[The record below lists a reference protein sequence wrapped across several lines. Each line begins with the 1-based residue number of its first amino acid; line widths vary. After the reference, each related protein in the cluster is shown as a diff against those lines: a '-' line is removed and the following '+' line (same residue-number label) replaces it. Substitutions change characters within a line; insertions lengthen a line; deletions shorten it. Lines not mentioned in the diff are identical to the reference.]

1 MLANT
6 RVSVVVPCFN
16 SQRYLRQT
24 LTSLDEQTYPHFE
37 VVLVDDGS
45 TDASVQ
51 IARAWMQQNP
61 QRLSTLI
68 TQTNRG
74 VAAAR
79 NAAIAVARGP
89 YILPLDSDDCLT
101 ENFLAEGVT
110 RLDEVSET
118 ALVFTDRREFGNSST
133 YWRSGSFDLAA
144 LRLFNQIPYAALF
157 RKIIWQ
163 GVGGYRSNV
172 DGFDDWDFWIACAA
186 RGFRGERLEG
196 PLLLHRDRADSQ
208 FWQIVER
215 YESLFARIILNN
227 SAVYSPG
234 EVLQARAW
242 LESGARSSLL
252 SASRF
257 LFLNRLRNPGPDAVN
272 PAELPNAL
280 RRPVADPSSERFSCK
295 S

>member
-1 MLANT
+1 MSVNA
-6 RVSVVVPCFN
+6 RVSVIVPCFN
-16 SQRYLRQT
+16 SQRYLRET

-51 IARAWMQQNP
+51 IARAWMQQNLR
-61 QRLSTLI
+61 RLSTLV

-79 NAAIAVARGP
+79 NAAIAVARGT

-101 ENFLAEGVT
+101 EDFLAEGVK
-110 RLDEVSET
+110 RLDEASET

-133 YWRSGSFDLAA
+133 YWRSGRFELSS
-144 LRLFNQIPYAALF
+144 LRAFNQIPYAALF
-157 RKIIWQ
+157 RKKVWQ
-163 GVGGYRSNV
+163 SVGGYRSNV
-172 DGFDDWDFWIACAA
+172 DGFDDWDFWIASAA

-208 FWQIVER
+208 FWRVIER

-227 SAVYSPG
+227 SAVYSPS

-257 LFLNRLRNPGPDAVN
+257 LFLSRLRNPAPDSVH
-272 PAELPNAL
+272 PAETPNIPQCQL
-280 RRPVADPSSERFSCK
+280 RDQSK
-295 S
+295 L